1 MNCIKK
7 VAAAVIVLCLIAV
20 ATAPQSTSASQ
31 VSDATLDLIKKAGSK
46 EQYPDANAIVILDKT
61 DIEFHS
67 DGTGTM
73 RNYSLV
79 KILTQSGLESYG
91 DYKIGYYK
99 AYDTVRVEQAR
110 VIKADGSAVDVPDDM
125 IKDINSTATEA
136 MNIYE
141 PDAKTKVITF
151 KNLEIGDCIE
161 YYTVDS
167 LFHAPI
173 ENEFDGIAGFQSFD
187 PIIRVEYNISGP
199 KDKPLRHMTR
209 NGKVNFAQKEVGDKI
224 TYSWWADNVPRIIS
238 EPAMPMLLDV
248 ATTVTFTTIKSWEDM
263 SRSLNKITEPKYAMN
278 DSLRAEVA
286 SLTAGKQTKDEKID
300 AIYRFVAQKVRYMG
314 LGTGKKKGLEPK
326 PVTETYETKYG
337 VCRDVAALMVAMLRE
352 AKIESEFVV
361 TASGYKIPK
370 DMPVLAFDHAIVA
383 IKNDDGTYTYADP
396 TAKNSTDWLPAVEME
411 QQVLL
416 CTKQGNTLTDTPH
429 SPAEQNMGTIKATS
443 NLTEAGLYT
452 SEVTISTKGI
462 YDWALRSWAKA
473 MPPAQVKQVWSYLLS
488 EMYPGTRLTSF
499 DFSDA
504 DDLHK
509 PFEIKLSY
517 QIDKYPT
524 EAGKFTLMKS
534 PVSLGFFE
542 IISKFMLAS
551 ASLPERKY
559 PWVLGF
565 SFGADEDETINLPA
579 GLQIKSVPDPV
590 SKKLGSIEYK
600 MIYST
605 TSSQELAGG
614 GTQIKYQK
622 RLLIDTKQ
630 MSPEEYAQ
638 LKQVLL
644 ASSKAQRGEI
654 IMLKDKQN

>member
-1 MNCIKK
+1 MSYLKK
-7 VAAAVIVLCLIAV
+7 IVVVMMVLCFV
-20 ATAPQSTSASQ
+20 AISATSQPASASQ
-31 VSDATLDLIKKAGSK
+31 PSKETLELIKKAGDR

-61 DIEFHS
+61 DVEFNS
-67 DGTGTM
+67 DGTGTT

-91 DYKIGYYK
+91 DYKIGYYR
-99 AYDTVRVEQAR
+99 AYDTVRVELAR
-110 VIKADGSAVDVPDDM
+110 VVKADGSAVDVPDDM
-125 IKDINSTATEA
+125 IKDINSTSSEA

-151 KNLEIGDCIE
+151 RNLEIGDCIE
-161 YYTVDS
+161 YYTADS
-167 LFHAPI
+167 TFHAPI
-173 ENEFDGIAGFQSFD
+173 ENEFDGMAGFQSFD
-187 PIIRVEYNISGP
+187 PIIRVEYNISAP
-199 KDKPLRHMTR
+199 KDKALRHMTR
-209 NGKVNFAQKEVGDKI
+209 NGKVNFAQKEKGNRI
-224 TYSWWADNVPRIIS
+224 LYSWWADNVPRIIS
-238 EPAMPMLLDV
+238 EPAMPALQDV
-248 ATTVTFTTIKSWEDM
+248 ATIVSFTTIKSWEDM
-263 SRSLNKITEPKYAMN
+263 SRWWNRIAETKYAMN
-278 DSLRAEVA
+278 DALRAEVA

-352 AKIESEFVV
+352 AKIESEIVLTGV
-361 TASGYKIPK
+361 GYNMPK
-370 DMPVLAFDHAIVA
+370 EMPVMSFNHAIVA
-383 IKNDDGTYTYADP
+383 IKNDNGTYTYADP
-396 TAKNSTDWLPAVEME
+396 TIKNSTAWLPAVEME

-429 SPAEQNMGTIKATS
+429 SPAEENMGSIKATS
-443 NLTEAGLYT
+443 NLTESGLFT

-462 YDWALRSWAKA
+462 YDLALRGWAKA

-488 EMYPGTRLTSF
+488 EMYPGTRLTSL

-509 PFEIKLSY
+509 PFELKLSY
-517 QIDKYPT
+517 QIDNYPT
-524 EAGKFTLMKS
+524 EAGKFVLMKS

-542 IISKFMLAS
+542 IISKYMLAS

-565 SFGADEDETINLPA
+565 SLGADEEETINLPA
-579 GLQIKSVPDPV
+579 GLQIKSVPDAV
-590 SKKLGSIEYK
+590 SKKLGPIEYK
-600 MIYST
+600 MIYNT

-622 RLLIDTKQ
+622 RLLIDAKQ